1 MNTQEVEQVE
11 EETSLHDELAQAME
25 ETPEVEPEV
34 PEEIQDLLEAP
45 EFFRAEHKDLFSKL
59 NDLEGGRD
67 YQQGWLDQYA
77 EGQESFNK
85 KSQELGDWK
94 QDRTTFN
101 SYQQAISPMLE
112 AWKFQG
118 VDPAIGMSQL
128 VSYSQAMQQDPK
140 GTLMNLASQ
149 YGVDLE
155 KAFEEQPYIDPSVR
169 TLQQQNSQLQQQ
181 AQQTAQWQQQ
191 WQQDQQNQKNQRDID
206 GFKTSNEHFDLVEND
221 MANLINMGQAKD
233 LQSAYDLAIKYN
245 PEVQAINH
253 KNEIAQ
259 KQADVKKAKSATARV
274 ASKTNTAPETEMT
287 LREQLAS
294 NMSE

>member
-1 MNTQEVEQVE
+1 MSTQEIEQVE
-11 EETSLHDELAQAME
+11 EETSLHDELAQAFE
-25 ETPEVEPEV
+25 EPPEVEPEET
-34 PEEIQDLLEAP
+34 EELQDLLEAP

-94 QDRTTFN
+94 QDRSTFN

-128 VSYSQAMQQDPK
+128 VSYSQAMQQDPT
-140 GTLMNLASQ
+140 GTIMNLASQ
-149 YGVDLE
+149 YGVDLQ

-259 KQADVKKAKSATARV
+259 KQADVKKAKSATSRV

-287 LREQLAS
+287 LREQIAS